1 MNKSALYWAE
11 RAERGIYWA
20 VGTLLVVVA
29 VIYLVYIIVTGIPL
43 YLKGEFAT
51 ATITLFDQA
60 LLTLM
65 IAQVVYTT
73 VSFLKQGEL
82 QVEPI
87 LVVGIIASVRRILVL
102 TAVLSG
108 TAGHVGAS
116 LSFKD
121 GMVEI
126 GLLAVTVLILAIA
139 IYLVR
144 KSKMLRAETKAQ
156 DQLTSPG

>member
-1 MNKSALYWAE
+1 MKKDALYWAE

-20 VGTLLVVVA
+20 VGALLVIVA
-29 VIYLVYIIVTGIPL
+29 VIFLVYIISKGAPL
-43 YLKGEFAT
+43 YLKGQFAT
-51 ATITLFDQA
+51 ATIELFGQS

-73 VSFLKQGEL
+73 VAFLKVGVL

-102 TAVLSG
+102 TAVVSG
-108 TAGHVGAS
+108 TAGKVGAD
-116 LSFKD
+116 LTFRQD
-121 GMVEI
+121 MVEI
-126 GLLAVTVLILAIA
+126 GLLSVTVLILAIA

-144 KSKMLRAETKAQ
+144 RSKSFLSSKDEMRE
-156 DQLTSPG
+156 